1 MQGLRQASE
10 AGTQYP
16 SSEVK
21 ELGTDTCWDMAK
33 VPVPG
38 HRDIRAIPKTP
49 FNGTTPPSWA
59 SPVAQ
64 WKGILLP
71 VQEMWVR
78 SLGWE
83 DPLEKEIAISPEEGI
98 LQYSCEG
105 NPMDGGAWWA
115 TVHGITKESVATD
128 QLDDNEQPPA
138 SLFVQHSL

>member
-38 HRDIRAIPKTP
+38 HRDIRAIPKTL

-64 WKGILLP
+64 WKRILLP
-71 VQEMWVR
+71 VQMWVR
-78 SLGWE
+78 SLGWKN
-83 DPLEKEIAISPEEGI
+83 PLEKAIAISPEREYSSIPAREIPGTEEPGG
-98 LQYSCEG
+98 LQSMG
-105 NPMDGGAWWA
+105 SQKSRLRLSN
-115 TVHGITKESVATD
+115 
-128 QLDDNEQPPA
+128 
-138 SLFVQHSL
+138 